1 MVITLVKIKAF
12 LKNIK
17 IIGLLILVGLMLIK
31 LHALNVKKILESL
44 IGLMNI
50 SSSGLKPIVT
60 EEQRGR
66 SPLEQLLS
74 N

>member
-1 MVITLVKIKAF
+1 MVIKPVIKAS
-12 LKNIK
+12 LKNIR
-17 IIGLLILVGLMLIK
+17 IIGLLILAGLMLIK